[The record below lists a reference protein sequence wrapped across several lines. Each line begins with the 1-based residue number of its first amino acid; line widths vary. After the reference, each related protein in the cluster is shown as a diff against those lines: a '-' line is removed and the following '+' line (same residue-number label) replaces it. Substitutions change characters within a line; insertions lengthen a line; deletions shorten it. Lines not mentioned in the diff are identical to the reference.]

1 MGKSKESFLT
11 TTYNRYLPFSFKT
24 NSFASI
30 NIPSLIS
37 LPLTNL
43 VAAQELNTVDKAVTP
58 IQAVQDLIM
67 NSFLFMLIMILQR
80 FQKFNEAILFLY
92 RKLLK
97 PFFALLTFAAMQEY
111 CFFDTL
117 CSSIMQ

>member
-11 TTYNRYLPFSFKT
+11 MTYNRYLPFSFKT

-30 NIPSLIS
+30 NIPSLVS
-37 LPLTNL
+37 LPLANL
-43 VAAQELNTVDKAVTP
+43 VAAQELNMVDNAVAP
-58 IQAVQDLIM
+58 IQAAQDLTI
-67 NSFLFMLIMILQR
+67 NSFLFMFIMILQR
-80 FQKFNEAILFLY
+80 FQKFYEAILFLY
-92 RKLLK
+92 GKLLK
-97 PFFALLTFAAMQEY
+97 PFFALLTFASMQEY